1 MDYSLLNTIN
11 NSQDVSALPYEKLEQ
26 LYSEVRHFLIENVS
40 KTGGHLS
47 ANLGTVEIITAMH
60 YSFSTP
66 QDQFVFD
73 VGHQCYT
80 HKIYT
85 GRREKFD
92 GLRKLNG
99 ISGFPAPS
107 ESEDDVFIA
116 GHGSTS
122 ISLAIGLAKAK
133 KIKNEPGYIISV
145 IGDGAFTGGMVYE
158 GLNNIDKTL
167 NNLIIILNDNKMSIS
182 KNVGS
187 VPAYLSKLRPNT
199 GYLNIKENVNK
210 TLNKTPLLGK
220 VIRNTIIT
228 SKNLL
233 RRSLYQSSTFFEE
246 LGFTYHLIEDG
257 NNIGRVC
264 SALEASKRVDGPV
277 FIHAITTKGKGF
289 TPAEENPGEFHGVS
303 AFDLDNVPDPDV
315 APKDSY
321 STIFG
326 KNLSARAND
335 NNKLCAITAMMYQ
348 TVWMAWY
355 NSKNINRWPF
365 KNFLKQMLINS
376 LTVLLSI
383 VICSF
388 IKLPVNNYIDWFIL
402 ACIYAIILFLLTLVI
417 NMIFYKPKVFYL
429 YNVTIG
435 KFIKNI
441 R

>member
-167 NNLIIILNDNKMSIS
+167 NNLIIILNDNKCPYPKMLDLFQHIFQNSD
-182 KNVGS
+182 
-187 VPAYLSKLRPNT
+187 
-199 GYLNIKENVNK
+199 
-210 TLNKTPLLGK
+210 
-220 VIRNTIIT
+220 
-228 SKNLL
+228 
-233 RRSLYQSSTFFEE
+233 
-246 LGFTYHLIEDG
+246 LI
-257 NNIGRVC
+257 
-264 SALEASKRVDGPV
+264 
-277 FIHAITTKGKGF
+277 
-289 TPAEENPGEFHGVS
+289 
-303 AFDLDNVPDPDV
+303 
-315 APKDSY
+315 
-321 STIFG
+321 
-326 KNLSARAND
+326 
-335 NNKLCAITAMMYQ
+335 
-348 TVWMAWY
+348 
-355 NSKNINRWPF
+355 
-365 KNFLKQMLINS
+365 
-376 LTVLLSI
+376 
-383 VICSF
+383 
-388 IKLPVNNYIDWFIL
+388 
-402 ACIYAIILFLLTLVI
+402 LVI
-417 NMIFYKPKVFYL
+417 
-429 YNVTIG
+429 
-435 KFIKNI
+435 
-441 R
+441 